1 MQIDLTDRVALVT
14 GASRGIGKAIATGL
28 AAAGARVVLASRKQ
42 EGVDLAAAEIS
53 AAGGTALAIAAHAGE
68 EQAVEQLVEM
78 SVAAFGRIDIA
89 VANAGTNPHFGPTL
103 QATTA
108 LWDKIMEVNLRGAF
122 LLSRAVAPIMERQ
135 GGGRIIFMASIAG
148 IRPAEDLGIYCVSKA
163 GLIMLTR
170 VLAHELGPA
179 KIRVNAIAP
188 GTIDTRFSRV
198 LVETQDIAER
208 IVSRTPLGYIG
219 LPQDVVGTAL
229 FLASNL
235 ANYVTGAVITV
246 DGGLSSHGDLA

>member
-1 MQIDLTDRVALVT
+1 MQIDLTDQVALVT
-14 GASRGIGKAIATGL
+14 GASRGIGKAIAAGL
-28 AAAGARVVLASRKQ
+28 AASGAKVVLASRKQ
-42 EGVDLAAAEIS
+42 EGVDVAAAEIT

-68 EQAVEQLVEM
+68 EQAVDRLVEQ
-78 SVAAFGRIDIA
+78 SLAAFGRIDIL
-89 VANAGTNPHFGPTL
+89 VGNAGTNPHFGPTL

-148 IRPAEDLGIYCVSKA
+148 MRTAENLGIYSVSKA

-170 VLAHELGPA
+170 VLASELGPA
-179 KIRVNAIAP
+179 GIRVNAIAP
-188 GTIDTRFSRV
+188 GTIDTRFSQV
-198 LVETQDIAER
+198 LVETKDIAER

-219 LPQDVVGTAL
+219 QPQDVVGTAL

-235 ANYVTGAVITV
+235 ADYVTGAVITV

>member
-1 MQIDLTDRVALVT
+1 MQINLTDKVALVT
-14 GASRGIGKAIATGL
+14 GASRGIGRAIAAGL
-28 AAAGARVVLASRKQ
+28 AAAGAKVVLASRKQ
-42 EGVDLAAAEIS
+42 EGVDQAAAEIS

-68 EQAVEQLVEM
+68 ELAVEQLVEK

-89 VANAGTNPHFGPTL
+89 VGNAGTNPHFGPTL
-103 QATTA
+103 RATTA
-108 LWDKIMEVNLRGAF
+108 QWDKIMEVNLRSAF

-148 IRPAEDLGIYCVSKA
+148 IRPAEDLGIYGVSKA

-170 VLAHELGPA
+170 VLASELGRA
-179 KIRVNAIAP
+179 QIRVNAIAP

-198 LVETQDIAER
+198 LVENRDIAGR

-219 LPQDVVGTAL
+219 QPQDVVGTAL

-235 ANYVTGAVITV
+235 ADYVNGAVITV